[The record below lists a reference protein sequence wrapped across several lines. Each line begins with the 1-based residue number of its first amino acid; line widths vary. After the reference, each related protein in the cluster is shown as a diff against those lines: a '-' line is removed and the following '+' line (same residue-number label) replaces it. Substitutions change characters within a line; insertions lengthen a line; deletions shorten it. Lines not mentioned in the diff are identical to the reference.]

1 MNKAKSTLKITKL
14 TVELINENII
24 RHTIQFFYKADKELR
39 PFGSGVLALIYDNY
53 FILTC
58 SHVADY
64 FEKENVNL
72 FIRVDKKRYINVIG
86 EIKYTDI
93 DKSKGID
100 LAYIK
105 VDEQMLPELLKPY
118 RPITIDK
125 FRNHNQMLDGMNYCV
140 LGFPEKNIKFENGT
154 MDTGASFYLTSATNE
169 NPYNFYRLD
178 KNDFFIVEMK
188 GKGTD
193 VKNGQSTIVNGDF
206 YGISG
211 GGLWF
216 LSYNSDENMNVHSI
230 DYKLIGIMTEFKKGK
245 YYCLIANKIHLI
257 LEALTVIEGYEF
269 RQKLK

>member
-1 MNKAKSTLKITKL
+1 MIKSKSTQETDRL

-24 RHTIQFFYKADKELR
+24 RHTIQFFHKTDKGLR
-39 PFGSGVLALIYDNY
+39 PFGSGIFALIHDNY

-64 FEKENVNL
+64 FENENSDL
-72 FIRVDKKRYINVIG
+72 FIRVDKKGYINVIG

-105 VDEQMLPELLKPY
+105 VDEQMLPHLLKPF
-118 RPITIDK
+118 RPVTIDK
-125 FRNHNQMLDGMNYCV
+125 FRKHNQMLDGINYCV

-154 MDTGASFYLTSATNE
+154 MDTGASFYLTSGANE
-169 NPYNFYRLD
+169 NPYNYYKFD
-178 KNDFFIVEMK
+178 KKNFLIVEMK

-193 VKNGQSTIVNGDF
+193 VRTGQTSKVDANF

-216 LSYNSDENMNVHSI
+216 LTYNSDENLNILSV

-245 YYCLIANKIHLI
+245 YFCLIANKIHLI
-257 LEALTVIEGYEF
+257 LEALTVIEGYKFKE
-269 RQKLK
+269 KTN